1 MTIAK
6 KIFYPMFILFF
17 LLVAFLVINYY
28 SSTQRVTSDI
38 YKKSLESYQ
47 SFFQKEYQKKKDL
60 GLTNSILLS
69 EDEYVVSGLLD
80 GDREYAEKGLKKLVD
95 TFKKMTSLKNI
106 KIHIHDANVHSF
118 LRVWKPK
125 KYGDDLS
132 GFRKTIVKVKETKE
146 PLVAVELGRAGLVLR
161 GVAPV
166 IEEGKYLG
174 SVEFM
179 QGFNSIVKDAKKEG
193 LEVLIVMK
201 KQYLKIATLLE
212 KAKSIG
218 NYALAVKENTANLEF
233 FNQLKDVDITKT
245 KTMLMSKDYVFVSLP
260 VKDFN
265 GNVVAYT
272 LVGQN
277 KKVVNQVIDT
287 AMGAVIKQIGIV
299 FLAFIVMFIL
309 IYVIVKKAVLTPLN
323 NLIDRAKNLASGDGD
338 LTKQLE
344 VQGEDEIAQAS
355 QEINNFIEKVRI
367 MIDEAK
373 HTSYENSSIANELSS
388 TALEVGKLVENS
400 TIIVDEATKKADVI
414 RDELEVSI
422 VEAKDSKGELIRAN
436 NHLEEANKTILTL
449 TNEIQHSASTEI
461 ELANKLQQLSSD
473 AEQVKEVLTVIS
485 DIADQ
490 TNLLALNAAIE
501 AARAGEHG
509 RGFAVVADE
518 VRKLAERTQK
528 SLIEINATINV
539 IVQSIV
545 DSSEQMNQNSKRV
558 EELSSTANVV
568 EDKINEMAKIME
580 TATALADK
588 TADGYLKTGENIKE
602 IVSQVSKIDEISTQN
617 ARSTEEIA
625 SAAEHL
631 NKMTEALNNKLNQF
645 RT

>member
-1 MTIAK
+1 MSIAK
-6 KIFYPMFILFF
+6 KIFYPMFLLFIF
-17 LLVAFLVINYY
+17 LIIFLIINYY
-28 SSTQRVTSDI
+28 TSSSRVTSDI
-38 YKKSLESYQ
+38 YKNSLKNYK
-47 SFFQKEYQKKKDL
+47 SFFTKEYQKKRDI
-60 GLTNSILLS
+60 GLTNAILLS
-69 EDEYVVSGLLD
+69 QNEFVVLGLKNR
-80 GDREYAEKGLKKLVD
+80 DRDFAVNGLKKLISLY
-95 TFKKMTSLKNI
+95 KERTSLKNI

-118 LRVWKPK
+118 LRVWKPNK
-125 KYGDDLS
+125 HGDDLS

-166 IEEGKYLG
+166 IENGEYLG

-179 QGFNSIVKDAKKEG
+179 QGFNSVVKDGKKEN
-193 LEVLIVMK
+193 LDVLIVMK
-201 KQYLKIATLLE
+201 KRYLKIATLLE
-212 KAKSIG
+212 KAKSIDK
-218 NYALAVKENTANLEF
+218 YALAVRENTANLDF
-233 FNQLKDVDITKT
+233 FNQLQNVDITKT
-245 KTMLMSKDYVFVSLP
+245 DSILMSKDYVFVSLP
-260 VKDFN
+260 IKDFN
-265 GNVVAYT
+265 GNIVAYT

-277 KKVVNQVIDT
+277 KKIVNQIVHT
-287 AMGAVIKQIGIV
+287 AMNTVIKQIVVV
-299 FLAFIVMFIL
+299 FIAFIIMFIL
-309 IYVIVKKAVLTPLN
+309 IYIIVKRAVLNPLN
-323 NLIDRAKNLASGDGD
+323 ELIERAKNLASGDGD

-344 VQGEDEIAQAS
+344 VNGKDEIARVS
-355 QEINNFIEKVRI
+355 EEINHFIEKVRA
-367 MIDEAK
+367 MIAEAK

-388 TALEVGKLVENS
+388 TALEVGKLVEHS
-400 TIIVDEATKKADVI
+400 TQIVDEATKKADII
-414 RDELEVSI
+414 RDELEISI
-422 VEAKDSKGELIRAN
+422 VEAKDSKSELIRAN

-528 SLIEINATINV
+528 SLVEINATINV

-558 EELSSTANVV
+558 EELSSTANLV
-568 EDKINEMAKIME
+568 EDKINEMARIME
-580 TATALADK
+580 TATSLADK

-602 IVSQVSKIDEISTQN
+602 IVKQVSKIDEISTKN

-625 SAAEHL
+625 NAAEYL
-631 NKMTEALNNKLNQF
+631 NKMTETLNNKLNQF